1 MTVKVRMKK
10 VKSIGGADYYITED
24 GRLLVKGSGEA
35 GEAELREN
43 QGLLALMVGVKGRRG
58 GVTHFYVH
66 RLVAE
71 AFLPNP
77 EGKRYVIHKNGDL
90 KDNRVDNLEWSK
102 VPQGVFNSARV

>member
-35 GEAELREN
+35 VEAELREN
-43 QGLLALMVGVKGRRG
+43 YGLLVLNVGVKGHRG
-58 GVTHFYVH
+58 GVAQFYVH
-66 RLVAE
+66 KLVAE

-77 EGKRYVIHKNGDL
+77 EGRRYVIHKNGDL
-90 KDNRVDNLEWSK
+90 KDNRVENLEWSK
-102 VPQGVFNSARV
+102 VPQHKLNVAGV

>member
-10 VKSIGGADYYITED
+10 VKSIGDADYYITED

-35 GEAELREN
+35 GEADLREN
-43 QGLLALMVGVKGRRG
+43 HGLLALMAGVKGRRG

-77 EGKRYVIHKNGDL
+77 DGKRYVIHKNGDL
-90 KDNRVDNLEWSK
+90 KDNRVENLEWSK